1 MMTEI
6 SLNIL
11 DIAENSIRA
20 EASLISIEVIID
32 NHKDALTAIIKDNG
46 KGMSEEQ
53 LHKAVDP
60 FFTTRTTRKVGM
72 GIPFFK
78 LAAESSGGDF
88 TIGSEIGKG
97 TEIKASFRLSHIDRM
112 PLGDISN
119 TIYTLIAFNINIDF
133 VFIYSYDCNKFRLD
147 TREFKEILNGVPLN
161 TPEILTY
168 LQEYL
173 DENKK
178 EVDGGLPL

>member
-20 EASLISIEVIID
+20 EASLVTIEVIID
-32 NHKDALTAIIKDNG
+32 NNNDSLTTIIRDDG
-46 KGMSEEQ
+46 KGMSREQ
-53 LHKAVDP
+53 LKKAIDP
-60 FFTTRTTRKVGM
+60 FFTTRTSRKVGM

-78 LAAESSGGDF
+78 MAAESSGGNF
-88 TIGSEIGKG
+88 TIDSEISKG
-97 TEIKASFRLSHIDRM
+97 TVIKAVFRLSHIDRM
-112 PLGDISN
+112 PLGDINS
-119 TIYTLIAFNINIDF
+119 TIYTLIAFNTNIDF
-133 VFIYSYDCNKFRLD
+133 VFIYSYNRKEFRLD
-147 TREFKEILNGVPLN
+147 TREFKEILDGVPLN

-178 EVDGGLPL
+178 EVDGGLLL

>member
-20 EASLISIEVIID
+20 GASLITIEVIID
-32 NHKDALTAIIKDNG
+32 NNKDSMTTIIKDDG

-53 LHKAVDP
+53 LRKAVDP

-78 LAAESSGGDF
+78 LAAESTGGDF
-88 TIGSEIGKG
+88 TIRSKIGKG

-112 PLGDISN
+112 PLGDINN
-119 TIYTLIAFNINIDF
+119 TIYTLIAFNTNIDF
-133 VFIYSYDCNKFRLD
+133 VYIYSYDRNKFRLD
-147 TREFKEILNGVPLN
+147 TREFKQILDGVPLES
-161 TPEILTY
+161 PEILKY

-173 DENKK
+173 NENKN
-178 EVDGGLPL
+178 EVDGGLML